1 MSGKNSSLTIRE
13 FGQRFPGADNDYFL
27 RTALKVDAAAL
38 LINPQKKIPAATL
51 KKILAWQKLRA
62 KKIPVQYILH
72 RAWFYGREFF
82 VDKRVLIPR
91 PETELLVD
99 VARHHQPQII
109 IDVGTGT
116 GCLAITLKKLFP
128 RALVHATDVSAAA
141 LMVAKKNAHTQRTP
155 ILFHH
160 KNLLKNFVW
169 PRTPKVLIVANL
181 PYLPKNFKQHLSP
194 EVKKEPA
201 RVLFSGTD
209 GLDLYRQLFSQ
220 IAELKN
226 SAQTITLLCEIEPIQ
241 KNKLATLAKKFFS
254 TATIKFHPDLH
265 HQIRVAEIKM
275 K

>member
-13 FGQRFPGADNDYFL
+13 FGQRFSGADNEYFL

-38 LINPQKKIPAATL
+38 LINPQKKIPAAAL
-51 KKILAWQKLRA
+51 KKIYAWQKLRA
-62 KKIPVQYILH
+62 EKNPMQYILH

-82 VDKRVLIPR
+82 VDGRVLIPR
-91 PETELLVD
+91 PESELMIEH
-99 VARHHQPQII
+99 ARQNMAPII
-109 IDVGTGT
+109 IDVGAGS

-128 RALVHATDVSAAA
+128 AAIVHATDVSAAA
-141 LMVAKKNAHTQRTP
+141 LTVAKKNARTHRTP

-181 PYLPKNFKQHLSP
+181 PYLPKNFKRNLSP

-201 RVLFSGTD
+201 LALFSGVD

-220 IAELKN
+220 IAAQKN
-226 SAQTITLLCEIEPIQ
+226 PQQTIVLLCEIEPTQ
-241 KNKLATLAKKFFS
+241 KNKIVVLTKKIFPAAKISFFTDS
-254 TATIKFHPDLH
+254 
-265 HQIRVAEIKM
+265 HQQTRLAEIKI
-275 K
+275 